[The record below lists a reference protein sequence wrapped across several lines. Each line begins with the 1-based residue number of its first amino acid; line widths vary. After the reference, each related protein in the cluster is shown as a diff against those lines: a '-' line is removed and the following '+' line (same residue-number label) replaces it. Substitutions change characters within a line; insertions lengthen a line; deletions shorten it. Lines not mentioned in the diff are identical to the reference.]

1 MALETIKRI
10 NALAEDVPAY
20 NNIRSQLSLHG
31 NTSKETVEEKPMNI
45 NHYKTHLDNQKIVRI
60 TQNQQSRC
68 KRCN

>member
-31 NTSKETVEEKPMNI
+31 NTSKETVEEKAMNI
-45 NHYKTHLDNQKIVRI
+45 SHYKTHFEKQKTMRI
-60 TQNQQSRC
+60 TQN
-68 KRCN
+68 